1 MATKYSDLLRQ
12 VVGEV
17 NDLNPA
23 YVQTVFQR
31 CLNDFMQLSQAWR
44 TIADFDMASAYP
56 DPGTRATLQ
65 AAYDTARQ
73 LAAASPNNL
82 VLAQAAADAMYA
94 AQQHPT
100 FTLTRPQ
107 ASAGP
112 PVVSYNAIASMQR
125 VQYMRTDIT
134 HWSKILPASSA
145 GLAQSLQIL
154 WPVSYLPNGQVLAHL
169 YWTPTFD
176 SSPDDSLPSWVYERY
191 GGYIAD
197 WTIGR
202 MWLLAHGKR
211 GNQSTGKA
219 MLDDAKHQ
227 AKIIRA
233 RGDLEDPVRQQA

>member
-12 VVGEV
+12 VVGEL

-31 CLNDFMQLSQAWR
+31 CLTNFMQLSQVWR

-65 AAYDTARQ
+65 TAYEVAQAA
-73 LAAASPNNL
+73 AAASPNDL

-94 AQQHPT
+94 AQQPPT

-107 ASAGP
+107 LSAGP
-112 PVVSYNAIASMQR
+112 PVKLYNAIASMQR
-125 VQYMRTDIT
+125 VNYRSTDIT
-134 HWSKILPASSA
+134 HWSKILPAAAA
-145 GLAQSLQIL
+145 GGSQSLQII

-176 SSPDDSLPSWVYERY
+176 SLPDDSLPSWVYERY
-191 GGYIAD
+191 GGYVSD

-202 MWLLAHGKR
+202 LWMMAHGKR
-211 GNQSTGKA
+211 GNQATGK
-219 MLDDAKHQ
+219 MMMDDAMHQ

-233 RGDLEDPVRQQA
+233 RGDLEDPVRQQC